1 MIFSIVIS
9 LVMFM
14 IAVVIHEFAHGWA
27 AYKLGDPTAK
37 YSGRLTLNPLAHV
50 DLYGTIIFPL
60 LLAFMSHGRFIFGWA
75 KPVPI
80 NYWGLKNPKKDIV
93 WVGLAGPAANF
104 LLALI
109 VSGLIN
115 LKIMPEILTVILSM
129 VAAYNLLLGIFNLI
143 PIPPLDGS
151 RVLMGLLPYRLSEK
165 YVMLEPYGFIILF
178 AMMFLGLTDL
188 VIIPV
193 LNLALSLLRIPY

>member
-1 MIFSIVIS
+1 
-9 LVMFM
+9 MFM

-93 WVGLAGPAANF
+93 WVGLACPAANF

>member
-1 MIFSIVIS
+1 
-9 LVMFM
+9 MFM